1 MHVLICAQVDSY
13 GQEREVLLSLSLRL
27 FPNLHMY
34 LCVYTSVQ
42 TLETVGTDVYFI
54 IRDTGK
60 IYYLAHHFV
69 PFSPG
74 GGRPQCLQIGE

>member
-1 MHVLICAQVDSY
+1 MDK
-13 GQEREVLLSLSLRL
+13 REKLLLSLSLRI

-34 LCVYTSVQ
+34 LYLYTSIQ

-54 IRDTGK
+54 IRDPGK
-60 IYYLAHHFV
+60 MYYLAHHFV

-74 GGRPQCLQIGE
+74 GSRHECLQIGE